1 MQQLLGSSF
10 ATHLGAVIGHVE
22 LARNDKPST
31 TKLQYRNDTNHKD
44 LSGGSRW
51 VLDKT
56 LLVFD
61 RKRDLRLGG
70 TSMLN
75 PNSPKVLGRLGLHGR
90 HEGIYKIFPRNRRLK
105 NRRAIPCRETTAN
118 S

>member
-31 TKLQYRNDTNHKD
+31 TKI
-44 LSGGSRW
+44 
-51 VLDKT
+51 LDKT
-56 LLVFD
+56 LLVLD